1 MTCQL
6 GILRSVRAS
15 PKKVYIFFNFILGGH
30 ASFDISIRLCTSI
43 ETSGTYKNVNG
54 VIKSAK
60 AGQKNKL
67 FYRFNQ
73 EGKGQLFSL

>member
-1 MTCQL
+1 M
-6 GILRSVRAS
+6 
-15 PKKVYIFFNFILGGH
+15 
-30 ASFDISIRLCTSI
+30 
-43 ETSGTYKNVNG
+43 NG

-73 EGKGQLFSL
+73 EGKGQLFSFYYFKRIFTPKLSEFDILNDATSLQIEIPN